1 MKTFQSRQDGRRRMM
16 WTVPLAIV
24 MVVGTATVA
33 VSALKTVLP
42 DDRSA
47 HSTSMT
53 AGAGHGSS
61 SASLPTAALR
71 DFLADTRSQA
81 EAPVQ
86 MAPVQMASAAGV
98 TGRSGPSGLDAAA
111 QVKLYSQDG
120 APLVSAEPGET
131 VRPVVRPVVMNEAD
145 RVTVRQRL
153 ERLWSAGIFR

>member
-16 WTVPLAIV
+16 WTVPLAVV

-47 HSTSMT
+47 YSTSMT

-86 MAPVQMASAAGV
+86 MASAAAV

-120 APLVSAEPGET
+120 APLVSAESGET

>member
-1 MKTFQSRQDGRRRMM
+1 MM

-47 HSTSMT
+47 RSTSMT
-53 AGAGHGSS
+53 TGGGHGST
-61 SASLPTAALR
+61 SASMPTAALR

-81 EAPVQ
+81 EQPVQ
-86 MAPVQMASAAGV
+86 LASAAVV
-98 TGRSGPSGLDAAA
+98 TAQPGPAASTVA
-111 QVKLYSQDG
+111 TQVRTYSQDG
-120 APLVSAEPGET
+120 AALVSAETSEPI
-131 VRPVVRPVVMNEAD
+131 RPVVRPAVMSDAE
-145 RVTVRQRL
+145 RITVRQRL